1 MQKSAVVCLAISILA
16 SVSYAA
22 DSNTTTEGAYNLIFN
37 SSVNNKING
46 HDNVVG
52 GNYNEVNDEFLD
64 IAIANKTKNEEEIK
78 KAISDK
84 LVKEYKE
91 VLAIVKANKAK
102 SDGEILNA
110 IKESKGIKSYEIVKY
125 NFSLINGII
134 KNVKE
139 GKLTKDEDILYKA
152 FDPYD
157 IYNKNVIK
165 KVIEKKDKD
174 DKEIKTDLV
183 KSGNYFNNTL
193 LGYSN
198 KAKNSMRSVVI
209 GDGAEVENSNSD
221 GNVAIGNSAKAKGQ
235 AATAVGP
242 RSSALNDTTTAL
254 GYGTMSLGKGSTTV
268 GSNATAYG
276 TYGLALGTNSKV
288 IGEQGTALGYSAE
301 VFGEGSV
308 ALGSSSRAD
317 KASDKDGY
325 RPYSAIDGK
334 YKGITREKLREI
346 AIASKG
352 DRTKVA
358 EAVNAMINDRVWKA
372 NLGVVSIGDAN
383 MGTRQIANV
392 AAGYYDTDAVNV
404 AQLKEL
410 KTYVDN
416 STPFEYATLDNK
428 SLRKY
433 NNKYYTEDNKEY
445 TGEVKIKAKELFKL
459 SNIKSSLNDK
469 NTSETTTP
477 SENSSDKN
485 DVLVVEDLDSIKK
498 DIKELKDLKDKF
510 NNVSEKSNLAVS
522 GVSNAVAMANLP
534 QVNEESKYNLSAAYG
549 YYGSS
554 HSIAVGF
561 SGTNNKRN
569 VVYKLSGSVNSF
581 GHVAVGLGVGVA
593 IKRYDKSIE
602 NLSKVEKEFKEYKEQ
617 SERQIK
623 EYKERLERLE
633 KALLKLKK

>member
-1 MQKSAVVCLAISILA
+1 MQKSAVVCLVISILA

-37 SSVNNKING
+37 SSLNNKING

-52 GNYNEVNDEFLD
+52 GISNEVNDEFLD
-64 IAIANKTKNEEEIK
+64 IAIANKNKSEEEIK

-84 LVKEYKE
+84 LANDYKD

-110 IKESKGIKSYEIVKY
+110 IKESKGVKSYEIVKY

-139 GKLTKDEDILYKA
+139 GKLTKDAEILYKA
-152 FDPYD
+152 FDPYN

-165 KVIEKKDKD
+165 KVIANKAKE
-174 DKEIKTDLV
+174 DKEIKKDLV
-183 KSGNYFNNTL
+183 KSGNYLNNNTL

-308 ALGSSSRAD
+308 ALGSSSRAY

-346 AIASKG
+346 AQQKDIK
-352 DRTKVA
+352 KLQ
-358 EAVNAMINDRVWKA
+358 EAMEAMKNDKVWKA
-372 NLGVVSIGDAN
+372 NLGVVSIGDPRF
-383 MGTRQIANV
+383 GTRQIVNV

-416 STPFEYATLDNK
+416 STPFEYATTEGK
-428 SLRKY
+428 SLYKFK
-433 NNKYYTEDNKEY
+433 NKYYTKDNKEY

-469 NTSETTTP
+469 NTSETTP

-485 DVLVVEDLDSIKK
+485 DVLVVEDLDNIKK

-522 GVSNAVAMANLP
+522 GISNAVAMSNLP

-554 HSIAVGF
+554 HSVAVGF
-561 SGTNNKRN
+561 SGTNNRRN
-569 VVYKLSGSVNSF
+569 VVYKLSGSINSF
-581 GHVAVGLGVGVA
+581 GNVAVGLGVGVA
-593 IKRYDKSIE
+593 IKKYDKSIE
-602 NLSKVEKEFKEYKEQ
+602 NLSKVEREFKEYKEQ

-633 KALLKLKK
+633 KALLELKK

>member
-64 IAIANKTKNEEEIK
+64 IAIANKDKDEAGIK

-84 LVKEYKE
+84 LASDYKD
-91 VLAIVKANKAK
+91 VLAVVKANKGK
-102 SDGEILNA
+102 SNGEILNA
-110 IKESKGIKSYEIVKY
+110 IEKSMGVHSFDIVKY
-125 NFSLINGII
+125 NFNLVDEII

-157 IYNKNVIK
+157 YYNRDIIK
-165 KVIEKKDKD
+165 KVIANKDKD
-174 DKEIKTDLV
+174 GNEIKKDLV
-183 KSGNYFNNTL
+183 QSSNYLNNNTL
-193 LGYSN
+193 LGYKN
-198 KAKNSMRSVVI
+198 KAKNSMRSVAI
-209 GDGAEVENSNSD
+209 GDGAEVENSNSE
-221 GNVAIGNSAKAKGQ
+221 GNVAIGNSAKAKGK

-242 RSSALNDTTTAL
+242 RSSALNDATTAI
-254 GYGTMSLGKGSTTV
+254 GYGAKSLGKSSTTIGSTATSY
-268 GSNATAYG
+268 GSYG
-276 TYGLALGTNSKV
+276 VALGTNSKAL
-288 IGEQGTALGYSAE
+288 GEQGTALGYSAIAS
-301 VFGEGSV
+301 GEGSV

-334 YKGITREKLREI
+334 YTGMTREKLIEI
-346 AIASKG
+346 AQK
-352 DRTKVA
+352 DRNKIP
-358 EAVNAMINDRVWKA
+358 EAMQAMLNDRVWKA
-372 NLGVVSIGDAN
+372 NLGVVSIGAPKI
-383 MGTRQIANV
+383 GTRQIANV
-392 AAGYYDTDAVNV
+392 AAGYNDTDAVNV

-416 STPFEYATLDNK
+416 STPFEYATTEGK
-428 SLRKY
+428 SLYRFK
-433 NNKYYTEDNKEY
+433 NKYYTIDNKEY

-469 NTSETTTP
+469 NTSETTP

-485 DVLVVEDLDSIKK
+485 DVLVVEDLDNIKK

-522 GVSNAVAMANLP
+522 GISNAVAMSNLP

-554 HSIAVGF
+554 HSVAVGF
-561 SGTNNKRN
+561 SGTNNRRN

>member
-1 MQKSAVVCLAISILA
+1 MQKSVVVCLAISILA

-37 SSVNNKING
+37 SSRSNKING

-64 IAIANKTKNEEEIK
+64 IAIANKNKSEEEIK

-84 LVKEYKE
+84 LVKEYKD
-91 VLAIVKANKAK
+91 VLAVVKANKSR

-110 IKESKGIKSYEIVKY
+110 IKESMGIKSYEIVKY

-139 GKLTKDEDILYKA
+139 GKLTKDEDILYKS

-157 IYNKNVIK
+157 YYNKYKIK
-165 KVIEKKDKD
+165 KVIENKAKTDE
-174 DKEIKTDLV
+174 EIKKDLV
-183 KSGNYFNNTL
+183 KSGNYLNNNTL

-198 KAKNSMRSVVI
+198 KVKNSMRSVVI

-276 TYGLALGTNSKV
+276 TYGTAIGTNSKV

-308 ALGSSSRAD
+308 ALGASSRAY
-317 KASDKDGY
+317 KASEKDGY

-346 AIASKG
+346 AQK
-352 DRTKVA
+352 DRKKLP
-358 EAVNAMINDRVWKA
+358 EAMEAMKNDRVWKA
-372 NLGVVSIGDAN
+372 NLGVVSIGDPRY
-383 MGTRQIANV
+383 GTRQIANV

-416 STPFEYATLDNK
+416 STPFEYATTEGK
-428 SLRKY
+428 SLYRFK
-433 NNKYYTEDNKEY
+433 NKYYTLDNKEY

-469 NTSETTTP
+469 NTSRTL
-477 SENSSDKN
+477 SENSSNKN
-485 DVLVVEDLDSIKK
+485 DVLVVEDLDNIKK

-522 GVSNAVAMANLP
+522 GISNAVAMSNLP

-554 HSIAVGF
+554 HSVAVGF
-561 SGTNNKRN
+561 SGTNNRRN
-569 VVYKLSGSVNSF
+569 VVYKLSGSINSF

-593 IKRYDKSIE
+593 IKKYDKSTE
-602 NLSKVEKEFKEYKEQ
+602 NLSKVEREFKEYKEQ

-633 KALLKLKK
+633 KALLELKK

>member
-165 KVIEKKDKD
+165 KVIEKKDKENE
-174 DKEIKTDLV
+174 EIKKDLV
-183 KSGNYFNNTL
+183 KSGNYLNNNTL

-308 ALGSSSRAD
+308 ALGSSSRAY

-334 YKGITREKLREI
+334 YKGITREKLIEI
-346 AIASKG
+346 AQK
-352 DRTKVA
+352 DRKKLP
-358 EAVNAMINDRVWKA
+358 EAMEAMKNDKVWKA
-372 NLGVVSIGDAN
+372 NLGVVSIGDPQ

-416 STPFEYATLDNK
+416 STPFEYATTEGK
-428 SLRKY
+428 SLYKFK
-433 NNKYYTEDNKEY
+433 NKYYTLDNKEY

-469 NTSETTTP
+469 NTSETTP

-485 DVLVVEDLDSIKK
+485 DVLVVEDLDNIKK

-522 GVSNAVAMANLP
+522 GISNAVAMSNLP

-554 HSIAVGF
+554 HSVAVGF
-561 SGTNNKRN
+561 SGTNNRRN
-569 VVYKLSGSVNSF
+569 VVYKLSGSINSF
-581 GHVAVGLGVGVA
+581 GNVAVGLGVGVA
-593 IKRYDKSIE
+593 IKKYDKSIE
-602 NLSKVEKEFKEYKEQ
+602 NLSKVEREFKEYKEQ

-633 KALLKLKK
+633 KALLELKK

>member
-157 IYNKNVIK
+157 YYNKYKIK

-235 AATAVGP
+235 SSIAVGP

-276 TYGLALGTNSKV
+276 TYGTSIGTNSKV

-308 ALGSSSRAD
+308 ALGASSRAY
-317 KASDKDGY
+317 KASEKDGY

-372 NLGVVSIGDAN
+372 NLGVVSIGDPQ

-416 STPFEYATLDNK
+416 STPFEYATTEGE
-428 SLRKY
+428 SLYKFK
-433 NNKYYTEDNKEY
+433 NKYYTFDNQEY
-445 TGEVKIKAKELFKL
+445 KGEVKIKAKELFKL

-469 NTSETTTP
+469 NTSRTP
-477 SENSSDKN
+477 SENSSNKN
-485 DVLVVEDLDSIKK
+485 DVLVVEDLDNIKK

-522 GVSNAVAMANLP
+522 GISNAVAMSNLP

-554 HSIAVGF
+554 HSVAVGF
-561 SGTNNKRN
+561 SGTNNRRN
-569 VVYKLSGSVNSF
+569 VVYKLSGSINSF
-581 GHVAVGLGVGVA
+581 GHIAVGLGVGVA
-593 IKRYDKSIE
+593 IKKYDKSTE
-602 NLSKVEKEFKEYKEQ
+602 NLSKVEREFKEYKEQ

-633 KALLKLKK
+633 KALLELKK

>member
-1 MQKSAVVCLAISILA
+1 MKKTILICAALTMLA
-16 SVSYAA
+16 SVGYAGNEMT
-22 DSNTTTEGAYNLIFN
+22 DGAYNLILKE
-37 SSVNNKING
+37 SANNKING

-64 IAIANKTKNEEEIK
+64 IAIKNKDKSEAEIK
-78 KAISDK
+78 KAISEK
-84 LVKEYKE
+84 LVTDYKD
-91 VLAIVKANKAK
+91 VLAQVKANKTK

-110 IKESKGIKSYEIVKY
+110 IKKSMGVKSYEIVKY

-139 GKLTKDEDILYKA
+139 GKLTKDEDILYKS

-157 IYNKNVIK
+157 YYNKYKIK
-165 KVIEKKDKD
+165 KVIENKAKTDE
-174 DKEIKTDLV
+174 EIKKDLV
-183 KSGNYFNNTL
+183 KSGNYLNNNTL

-198 KAKNSMRSVVI
+198 KVKNSMRSVVI

-276 TYGLALGTNSKV
+276 TYGTAIGTNSKV

-308 ALGSSSRAD
+308 ALGASSRAY

-346 AIASKG
+346 AQQKDIK
-352 DRTKVA
+352 KLK
-358 EAVNAMINDRVWKA
+358 EAMEAMKNDRVWKA
-372 NLGVVSIGDAN
+372 NLGVVSIGDLKY
-383 MGTRQIANV
+383 GTRQITNV

-416 STPFEYATLDNK
+416 STPFEYATTDKKPLY
-428 SLRKY
+428 KY
-433 NNKYYTEDNKEY
+433 NNKYYTKDNKEY
-445 TGEVKIKAKELFKL
+445 TGEVIIKAKELHKL
-459 SNIKSSLNDK
+459 SNIASSLVDGNTTSTGTTPAPE
-469 NTSETTTP
+469 TSEN
-477 SENSSDKN
+477 ENN
-485 DVLVVEDLDSIKK
+485 VVVI
-498 DIKELKDLKDKF
+498 KDLKTIKENKADKAY
-510 NNVSEKSNLAVS
+510 VDEKVAKLNEKTDLALS
-522 GVSNAVAMANLP
+522 GVSSAVAMANLP
-534 QVNEESKYNLSAAYG
+534 QVSGDRKFNLAASYG
-549 YYGSS
+549 YYGGS
-554 HSIAVGF
+554 HSVAVGL
-561 SGTNNKRN
+561 SGTNDKQNFT
-569 VVYKLSGSVNSF
+569 YKLSGAVNSKGNLAFGIGAGVMLGSVNN
-581 GHVAVGLGVGVA
+581 
-593 IKRYDKSIE
+593 KDKVIE
-602 NLSKVEKEFKEYKEQ
+602 QLKDENKEMRKEINELKEVV
-617 SERQIK
+617 R
-623 EYKERLERLE
+623 
-633 KALLKLKK
+633 KLIHK

>member
-64 IAIANKTKNEEEIK
+64 IAIANKDKDEAGIK

-84 LVKEYKE
+84 LASDYKD
-91 VLAIVKANKAK
+91 VLAVVKANKGK
-102 SDGEILNA
+102 SNGEILNA
-110 IKESKGIKSYEIVKY
+110 IEKSMGVHSFDIVKY
-125 NFSLINGII
+125 NFNLVDEII

-157 IYNKNVIK
+157 YYNRDIIK
-165 KVIEKKDKD
+165 KVIANKDKD
-174 DKEIKTDLV
+174 GNEIKKDLV
-183 KSGNYFNNTL
+183 QSSNYLNNNTL
-193 LGYSN
+193 LGYKN
-198 KAKNSMRSVVI
+198 KAKNSMRSVAI
-209 GDGAEVENSNSD
+209 GDGAEVENSNSE
-221 GNVAIGNSAKAKGQ
+221 GNVAIGNSAKAKGK

-242 RSSALNDTTTAL
+242 RSSALNDATTAI
-254 GYGTMSLGKGSTTV
+254 GYGAKSLGKSSTTIGSTATSY
-268 GSNATAYG
+268 GSYG
-276 TYGLALGTNSKV
+276 VALGTNSKAL
-288 IGEQGTALGYSAE
+288 GEQGTALGYSAIAS
-301 VFGEGSV
+301 GEGSV

-334 YKGITREKLREI
+334 YTGMTREKLIEI
-346 AIASKG
+346 AQK
-352 DRTKVA
+352 DRNKIP
-358 EAVNAMINDRVWKA
+358 EAMQAMLNDRVWKA
-372 NLGVVSIGDAN
+372 NLGVVSIGAPKI
-383 MGTRQIANV
+383 GTRQIANV
-392 AAGYYDTDAVNV
+392 AAGYNDTDAVNV

-416 STPFEYATLDNK
+416 STPFEYATTEGK
-428 SLRKY
+428 SLYRFK
-433 NNKYYTEDNKEY
+433 NKYYTIDNKEY

>member
-1 MQKSAVVCLAISILA
+1 MQKSAIVCLVISILA

-22 DSNTTTEGAYNLIFN
+22 DSNTTTDGAYNLIFN
-37 SSVNNKING
+37 SSRSNKING

-64 IAIANKTKNEEEIK
+64 IAIANKNKSEEEIK

-84 LVKEYKE
+84 LANDYKD

-110 IKESKGIKSYEIVKY
+110 IKESKGVKSYEIVKY

-152 FDPYD
+152 FDPYN

-174 DKEIKTDLV
+174 DKEIKKDLV
-183 KSGNYFNNTL
+183 KSGNYLNNNTL

-308 ALGSSSRAD
+308 ALGSSSRAY

-346 AIASKG
+346 AQQKDIK
-352 DRTKVA
+352 KLQ
-358 EAVNAMINDRVWKA
+358 EAMEAMKNDKVWKA
-372 NLGVVSIGDAN
+372 NLGVVSIGDPRF
-383 MGTRQIANV
+383 GTRQIANV

-416 STPFEYATLDNK
+416 STPFEYATTEGK
-428 SLRKY
+428 SLYKFK
-433 NNKYYTEDNKEY
+433 NKYYTKDNKEY

-469 NTSETTTP
+469 NTSRTL
-477 SENSSDKN
+477 SENSSNKN
-485 DVLVVEDLDSIKK
+485 DVLVVEDLDNIKK

-522 GVSNAVAMANLP
+522 GISNAVAMSNLP

-554 HSIAVGF
+554 HSVAVGF
-561 SGTNNKRN
+561 SGTNNRRN
-569 VVYKLSGSVNSF
+569 VVYKLSGSINSF
-581 GHVAVGLGVGVA
+581 GNVAVGLGVGVA
-593 IKRYDKSIE
+593 IKKYDKSIE
-602 NLSKVEKEFKEYKEQ
+602 NLSKVEREFKEYKEQ

-633 KALLKLKK
+633 KALLELKK

>member
-1 MQKSAVVCLAISILA
+1 MQKSAIVCLVISILA

-22 DSNTTTEGAYNLIFN
+22 DSNTTTDGAYNLIFN
-37 SSVNNKING
+37 SSRSNKING

-64 IAIANKTKNEEEIK
+64 IAIANKNKSEEEIK

-84 LVKEYKE
+84 LANDYKD

-110 IKESKGIKSYEIVKY
+110 IKESKGVKSYEIVKY

-152 FDPYD
+152 FDPYN

-174 DKEIKTDLV
+174 DKEIKKDLV
-183 KSGNYFNNTL
+183 KSGNYLNNNTL

-308 ALGSSSRAD
+308 ALGSSSRAY

-346 AIASKG
+346 AQQKDIK
-352 DRTKVA
+352 KLQ
-358 EAVNAMINDRVWKA
+358 EAMEAMKNDKVWKA
-372 NLGVVSIGDAN
+372 NLGVVSIGDPRF
-383 MGTRQIANV
+383 GTRQIVNV

-416 STPFEYATLDNK
+416 STPFEYATTEGK
-428 SLRKY
+428 SLYKFK
-433 NNKYYTEDNKEY
+433 NKYYTKDNKEY

-469 NTSETTTP
+469 NTSETTP

-485 DVLVVEDLDSIKK
+485 DVLVVEDLDNIKK

-522 GVSNAVAMANLP
+522 GISNAVAMSNLP

-554 HSIAVGF
+554 HSVAVGF
-561 SGTNNKRN
+561 SGTNNRRN
-569 VVYKLSGSVNSF
+569 VVYKLSGSINSF

-593 IKRYDKSIE
+593 IKKYDKSTE
-602 NLSKVEKEFKEYKEQ
+602 NLSKVEREFKEYKEQ

-633 KALLKLKK
+633 KALLELKK

>member
-37 SSVNNKING
+37 LSVNNKING

-64 IAIANKTKNEEEIK
+64 IAIANKTKSEEEIK

-110 IKESKGIKSYEIVKY
+110 IKESKGVKSYEIVKY

-139 GKLTKDEDILYKA
+139 GKLTKDEEILYKA

-165 KVIEKKDKD
+165 KVIEKKDKV
-174 DKEIKTDLV
+174 DKEIKKDLV
-183 KSGNYFNNTL
+183 KSGNYLNNNTL

-221 GNVAIGNSAKAKGQ
+221 GNVAIGNSAKAKGNS
-235 AATAVGP
+235 ATAVGP

-276 TYGLALGTNSKV
+276 TYGTSIGTNSKV
-288 IGEQGTALGYSAE
+288 IGEQGTALGYNSE

-308 ALGSSSRAD
+308 ALGASSRAY

-325 RPYSAIDGK
+325 RPYSKIDGK

-346 AIASKG
+346 AIASRG
-352 DRTKVA
+352 DKKVIA
-358 EAVNAMINDRVWKA
+358 EATQAMINDRVWKA
-372 NLGVVSIGDAN
+372 DLGVVSIGDPIY
-383 MGTRQIANV
+383 GTRQITNV
-392 AAGYYDTDAVNV
+392 AAGYYNTDAVNV

-416 STPFEYATLDNK
+416 STPFEYATTDKKPLY
-428 SLRKY
+428 KY
-433 NNKYYTEDNKEY
+433 NNKYYTKDNKEY
-445 TGEVKIKAKELFKL
+445 TGEVIIRAKELHKL
-459 SNIKSSLNDK
+459 SNIASSLGDGNTTSTVTTPASA
-469 NTSETTTP
+469 TSENGD
-477 SENSSDKN
+477 S
-485 DVLVVEDLDSIKK
+485 VVVI
-498 DIKELKDLKDKF
+498 KDLKTIKENKADKAY
-510 NNVSEKSNLAVS
+510 VDEKVAKLNEKTDLALS
-522 GVSNAVAMANLP
+522 GVSSAVAMANLP
-534 QVNEESKYNLSAAYG
+534 QVGGDRKFNLAASYG
-549 YYGSS
+549 YYGGS
-554 HSIAVGF
+554 HSVAVGL
-561 SGTNNKRN
+561 SGTNDKQNFT
-569 VVYKLSGSVNSF
+569 YKLSGAVNSKGNLAFGIGAGVMLGSVNN
-581 GHVAVGLGVGVA
+581 
-593 IKRYDKSIE
+593 KDKVIE
-602 NLSKVEKEFKEYKEQ
+602 QLKDENKEMRKEINELKEVV
-617 SERQIK
+617 R
-623 EYKERLERLE
+623 
-633 KALLKLKK
+633 KLIRK

>member
-165 KVIEKKDKD
+165 KVIEKKDKENE
-174 DKEIKTDLV
+174 EIKKDLV
-183 KSGNYFNNTL
+183 KSGNYLNNNTL

-308 ALGSSSRAD
+308 ALGSSSRAY

-334 YKGITREKLREI
+334 YKGITREKLIEI
-346 AIASKG
+346 AQK
-352 DRTKVA
+352 DRKKLP
-358 EAVNAMINDRVWKA
+358 EAMEAMKNDKVWKA
-372 NLGVVSIGDAN
+372 NLGVVSIGDPQ

-416 STPFEYATLDNK
+416 STPFEYATTK
-428 SLRKY
+428 GESLYRFK
-433 NNKYYTEDNKEY
+433 NKYYTFDNQEY
-445 TGEVKIKAKELFKL
+445 KGEVKIKAKELFKL

-469 NTSETTTP
+469 NTSETTP

-485 DVLVVEDLDSIKK
+485 DVLVVEDLDNIKK

-522 GVSNAVAMANLP
+522 GISNAVAMSNLP

-554 HSIAVGF
+554 HSVAVGF
-561 SGTNNKRN
+561 SGTNNRRN
-569 VVYKLSGSVNSF
+569 VVYKLSGSINSF
-581 GHVAVGLGVGVA
+581 GNVAVGLGVGVA
-593 IKRYDKSIE
+593 IKKYDKSIE
-602 NLSKVEKEFKEYKEQ
+602 NLSKVEREFKEYKEQ

-633 KALLKLKK
+633 KALLELKK

>member
-157 IYNKNVIK
+157 YYNKYKIK

-276 TYGLALGTNSKV
+276 TYGTAIGTNSKV

-308 ALGSSSRAD
+308 ALGASSRAGE
-317 KASDKDGY
+317 ASEKDGY

-346 AIASKG
+346 
-352 DRTKVA
+352 VA
-358 EAVNAMINDRVWKA
+358 QRDQAKLQEAMKAMINDRVWKA
-372 NLGVVSIGDAN
+372 NLGVVSIGDPQF
-383 MGTRQIANV
+383 GTRQIANV
-392 AAGYYDTDAVNV
+392 AAGYNDTDAANV

-416 STPFEYATLDNK
+416 STPFEYATTDKKPLY
-428 SLRKY
+428 KY
-433 NNKYYTEDNKEY
+433 NNKYYTKDNKEY
-445 TGEVKIKAKELFKL
+445 TGEVIIKAKELHKL
-459 SNIKSSLNDK
+459 SNIASSLGNGNTVSSDTTPAPE
-469 NTSETTTP
+469 TSEN
-477 SENSSDKN
+477 ENN
-485 DVLVVEDLDSIKK
+485 VVVI
-498 DIKELKDLKDKF
+498 KDLKTIKENKADKAYVDEK
-510 NNVSEKSNLAVS
+510 VSKLNEKTDLALS
-522 GVSNAVAMANLP
+522 GVSSAVAMANLP
-534 QVNEESKYNLSAAYG
+534 QVSGDRKFNLAASYG
-549 YYGSS
+549 YYGGS
-554 HSIAVGF
+554 HSVAVGL
-561 SGTNNKRN
+561 SGTNDKQNFT
-569 VVYKLSGSVNSF
+569 YKLSGAVNSKGNLAFGIGAGVMLGSVNN
-581 GHVAVGLGVGVA
+581 
-593 IKRYDKSIE
+593 KDKVIE
-602 NLSKVEKEFKEYKEQ
+602 QLKDENKEMRKEINELKEVV
-617 SERQIK
+617 R
-623 EYKERLERLE
+623 
-633 KALLKLKK
+633 KLIRK

>member
-308 ALGSSSRAD
+308 ALGSSSRAY

-334 YKGITREKLREI
+334 YKGITREKLIEI
-346 AIASKG
+346 AQK
-352 DRTKVA
+352 DRKKLP
-358 EAVNAMINDRVWKA
+358 EAMEAMKNDRVWKA
-372 NLGVVSIGDAN
+372 NLGVVSIGDPRY
-383 MGTRQIANV
+383 GTRQIANV

-416 STPFEYATLDNK
+416 STPFEYATTEGK
-428 SLRKY
+428 SLYKFK
-433 NNKYYTEDNKEY
+433 NKYYTLDNKEY

-469 NTSETTTP
+469 NTNETTP

-485 DVLVVEDLDSIKK
+485 DVLVVEDLDNIKK

-522 GVSNAVAMANLP
+522 GISNAVAMSNLP

-554 HSIAVGF
+554 HSVAVGF
-561 SGTNNKRN
+561 SGTNNRRN
-569 VVYKLSGSVNSF
+569 VVYKLSGSINSF
-581 GHVAVGLGVGVA
+581 GHIAVGLGVGVA
-593 IKRYDKSIE
+593 IKKYDKSIE
-602 NLSKVEKEFKEYKEQ
+602 NLSKVEREFKEYKEQ

-633 KALLKLKK
+633 KALLELKK

>member
-1 MQKSAVVCLAISILA
+1 MQKSAVVCLVISILA

-37 SSVNNKING
+37 SSLNNKING

-64 IAIANKTKNEEEIK
+64 IAIANKNKSEEEIK

-84 LVKEYKE
+84 LANDYKD

-110 IKESKGIKSYEIVKY
+110 IKESKGVKSYEIVKY
-125 NFSLINGII
+125 NFSLISGII

-139 GKLTKDEDILYKA
+139 GKLTKDEDIIYKA

-157 IYNKNVIK
+157 YYNKYKIK
-165 KVIEKKDKD
+165 KVIENKAKTDE
-174 DKEIKTDLV
+174 EIKKDLV
-183 KSGNYFNNTL
+183 KSGNYLNNNTL

-198 KAKNSMRSVVI
+198 KVKNSMRSVVI

-276 TYGLALGTNSKV
+276 TYGTAIGTNSKV

-308 ALGSSSRAD
+308 ALGASSRAGE
-317 KASDKDGY
+317 ASEKDGY

-346 AIASKG
+346 AQQKDIK
-352 DRTKVA
+352 KLQ
-358 EAVNAMINDRVWKA
+358 EAMEAMKNDKVWKA
-372 NLGVVSIGDAN
+372 NLGVVSIGDPRF
-383 MGTRQIANV
+383 GTRQIVNV

-416 STPFEYATLDNK
+416 STPFEYATTDKKPLY
-428 SLRKY
+428 KY
-433 NNKYYTEDNKEY
+433 NNKYYTKDNKEY
-445 TGEVKIKAKELFKL
+445 TGEVIIKAKELHKL
-459 SNIKSSLNDK
+459 SNIASSLGNGNTVSSDTTPAPE
-469 NTSETTTP
+469 TSEN
-477 SENSSDKN
+477 ENN
-485 DVLVVEDLDSIKK
+485 VVVI
-498 DIKELKDLKDKF
+498 KDLKTIKENKADKAY
-510 NNVSEKSNLAVS
+510 VDEKVAKLNEKTDLALS
-522 GVSNAVAMANLP
+522 GVSSAVAMANLP
-534 QVNEESKYNLSAAYG
+534 QVSGDRKFNLAASYG
-549 YYGSS
+549 YYGGS
-554 HSIAVGF
+554 HS
-561 SGTNNKRN
+561 
-569 VVYKLSGSVNSF
+569 
-581 GHVAVGLGVGVA
+581 VAVGLSGQM
-593 IKRYDKSIE
+593 I
-602 NLSKVEKEFKEYKEQ
+602 SKT
-617 SERQIK
+617 
-623 EYKERLERLE
+623 LHTN
-633 KALLKLKK
+633 